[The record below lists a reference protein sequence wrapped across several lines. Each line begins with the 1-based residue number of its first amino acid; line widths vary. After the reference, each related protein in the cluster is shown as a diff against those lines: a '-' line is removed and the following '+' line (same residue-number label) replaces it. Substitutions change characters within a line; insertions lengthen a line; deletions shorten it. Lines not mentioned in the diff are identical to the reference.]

1 MEPKKLYRI
10 EQGKML
16 FGVCNGIAAYLNMD
30 VTIIRLLAVALAVC
44 SGAGIVLYILAAI
57 IMHAG
62 AGILTI
68 IRNKFAAS
76 SCHSRT
82 DLLQ

>member
-16 FGVCNGIAAYLNMD
+16 FGVCNAYLNMD

-57 IMHAG
+57 IMPV
-62 AGILTI
+62 
-68 IRNKFAAS
+68 REY
-76 SCHSRT
+76 
-82 DLLQ
+82 

>member
-16 FGVCNGIAAYLNMD
+16 FGVCNGIAAYLNME
-30 VTIIRLLAVALAVC
+30 VPIILLLAVALAVC

-57 IMHAG
+57 IMPV
-62 AGILTI
+62 
-68 IRNKFAAS
+68 REY
-76 SCHSRT
+76 
-82 DLLQ
+82 

>member
-10 EQGKML
+10 GQGKML

-30 VTIIRLLAVALAVC
+30 VTIIRLLAVALAVY

-57 IMHAG
+57 IMPV
-62 AGILTI
+62 
-68 IRNKFAAS
+68 REY
-76 SCHSRT
+76 
-82 DLLQ
+82 

>member
-16 FGVCNGIAAYLNMD
+16 FAYLNMD

-57 IMHAG
+57 IMPV
-62 AGILTI
+62 
-68 IRNKFAAS
+68 REY
-76 SCHSRT
+76 
-82 DLLQ
+82 